1 MPLLD
6 LPHGLTWPDLSLI
19 NTSWLLFGT
28 SETHGIPL
36 GSGWINL
43 SVPWTA
49 PNYHLRNLELIVA
62 DGHRPQGVVW
72 LMPDPNRVTVF
83 DQDDGIAHWGV
94 PDRSPWHT
102 QGQTPRWDQH
112 IRLRHWQQI
121 SDQLCANNHWWTWS
135 RLTHQLMSWPLIRD
149 PDQPDFADRLRL
161 ELTKLR

>member
-1 MPLLD
+1 MRLLE
-6 LPHGLTWPDLSLI
+6 LPPRLTWPDLTDI
-19 NTSWLLFGT
+19 DTSWLLFGT
-28 SETHGIPL
+28 SESVGIDL
-36 GSGWINL
+36 GSGWKNL

-62 DGHRPQGVVW
+62 DGAKPQGVVW

-94 PDRSPWHT
+94 PDRSLWHT
-102 QGQTPRWDQH
+102 QGQTPRWDQQ

-135 RLTHQLMSWPLIRD
+135 RLTHQLMSWPLIAD

-161 ELTKLR
+161 ELAKLR